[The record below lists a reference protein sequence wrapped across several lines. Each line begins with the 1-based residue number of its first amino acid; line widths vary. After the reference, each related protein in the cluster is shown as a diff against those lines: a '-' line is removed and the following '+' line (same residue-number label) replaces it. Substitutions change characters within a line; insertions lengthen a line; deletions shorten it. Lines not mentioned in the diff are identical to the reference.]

1 MSVSVRACGGV
12 ASILVACG
20 RGGLRGTAT
29 TDTGGLLHVMVGE
42 MGIFEDPRFPTDFSI
57 GLASFTFGA
66 GTIKALTVTGD
77 LLTRSR
83 LAPNLTNGVGDRVNT
98 LIGPEPR
105 QGTRAALRWILNQPR
120 R

>member
-29 TDTGGLLHVMVGE
+29 TDTSGLLHVVVGE
-42 MGIFEDPRFPTDFSI
+42 IGIFEDPRFPTDFSI

-83 LAPNLTNGVGDRVNT
+83 LAANLTNGVGDRVNT
-98 LIGPEPR
+98 LIGPGNV
-105 QGTRAALRWILNQPR
+105 QGTRTALPWILNQPR